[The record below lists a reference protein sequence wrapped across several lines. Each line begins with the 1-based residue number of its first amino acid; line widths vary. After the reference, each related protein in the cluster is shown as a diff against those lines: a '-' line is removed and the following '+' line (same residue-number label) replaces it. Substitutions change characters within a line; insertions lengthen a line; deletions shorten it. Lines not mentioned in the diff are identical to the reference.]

1 MSWKKRL
8 EFLRDSHLPTLH
20 PDLQHSRK
28 DLVCSHCGH
37 FHGEIW
43 ATAKKMYLTVV
54 SRAVVSNGGSQVKVA
69 PVCDWC
75 GRYDSQALCYEA
87 SLAKASQLKEAIRLK
102 EMRKYFPKGKLP
114 WDRRKQIA

>member
-54 SRAVVSNGGSQVKVA
+54 SRAGGLQ
-69 PVCDWC
+69 
-75 GRYDSQALCYEA
+75 
-87 SLAKASQLKEAIRLK
+87 
-102 EMRKYFPKGKLP
+102 
-114 WDRRKQIA
+114 RRQPGQSRAGL